1 MWANGGPGVYACDYR
16 KYYLLEDDEWK
27 FDPIPTMMDGKNVLD
42 YFDADIEEKLR
53 QLEEE
58 EAQLEASGAYDLNY
72 NSSNKMNGDGGEEE
86 EDDEIYEEEL
96 LLHKAIKNKQILT
109 REMSHESNSRVPK
122 TISMRHT
129 SPSTIQAHLES
140 VGLQSEGV
148 IKSMRGRKRART
160 PVPDTSTTSTTSDGD
175 GMMVD
180 DDNSIEQSQSNNDS
194 GRQKSKLRSKSTSV
208 STSRAPSSM
217 QEAKRARSKSVL
229 AERVRSQS
237 ATRGSKEG
245 SVAPRQL
252 KQLAKSKKSMEIGI
266 LSYARGGEADRR
278 HYPKLVKHLN
288 SGKSSLGT
296 STIGR

>member
-58 EAQLEASGAYDLNY
+58 EAQLEASGAYDLN
-72 NSSNKMNGDGGEEE
+72 NSSNKVSGDGGEGE

-160 PVPDTSTTSTTSDGD
+160 PVPDTSTITSDDD

-180 DDNSIEQSQSNNDS
+180 DNSIGQSNTDS
-194 GRQKSKLRSKSTSV
+194 GRQKSKLRSKSTSI

-266 LSYARGGEADRR
+266 LSFARGGEADRR

>member
-58 EAQLEASGAYDLNY
+58 EAQLEASGAYDLNS
-72 NSSNKMNGDGGEEE
+72 SSNKMSGDGE

-122 TISMRHT
+122 SISMRHA

-160 PVPDTSTTSTTSDGD
+160 HVPDVPDTSTTSDAD
-175 GMMVD
+175 GMVVD
-180 DDNSIEQSQSNNDS
+180 DNGIEQSHNDDS
-194 GRQKSKLRSKSTSV
+194 GRHKSKLRTKSTSV
-208 STSRAPSSM
+208 STSRVPSSM

>member
-58 EAQLEASGAYDLNY
+58 EAQLEASGAYDLS
-72 NSSNKMNGDGGEEE
+72 NSSNKISGDGEEGE

-160 PVPDTSTTSTTSDGD
+160 SVPDASTTTSDAD
-175 GMMVD
+175 GMVVD
-180 DDNSIEQSQSNNDS
+180 DDNSIEQRNNDDS
-194 GRQKSKLRSKSTSV
+194 GRQKSKLRNKSTSV